1 MITDK
6 IKKSVFRKLKN
17 RLINYEKTALHCLS
31 FYFEAHQF
39 VRKNNFRK
47 YIIFSGLSFLVL
59 FTITIKSLLYGI
71 EVFENPASAW
81 LIPQLQKFLNFTEY
95 EIGKGIQAVFWL
107 LKRTIKSNQDAI
119 FSGIFLVIGTPFFSF
134 ISSKTEELYS
144 GNKYT
149 FKWSVFLNEIKR
161 GISISVRNSF
171 KQIGLI
177 ILITLIALIPILEI
191 FTPLLT
197 FIVQAYFNGILIT
210 DYTLE
215 RHEYSIKTSEKYYSN
230 HKPEMFALGLGFMFI
245 LLIPVIGWF
254 LAPTYGLVAS
264 YLYFSNSNQQND
276 LKN

>member
-1 MITDK
+1 MFK
-6 IKKSVFRKLKN
+6 KLKN
-17 RLINYEKTALHCLS
+17 QLIQNEKTTIHCLS

-47 YIIFSGLSFLVL
+47 YIIFSGLSFLIL
-59 FTITIKSLLYGI
+59 FTVTIKTLLYGI
-71 EVFENPASAW
+71 EVIENPISNW
-81 LIPQLQKFLNFTEY
+81 LVPQLQNFINFNEY
-95 EIGKGIQAVFWL
+95 EINKGIEAVFWL

-119 FSGIFLVIGTPFFSF
+119 FSGIFLVIGTPFFSY

-149 FKWSVFLNEIKR
+149 FKWSIFLNEIKR

-171 KQIGLI
+171 KQVGLI
-177 ILITLIALIPILEI
+177 VLITLIALVPVLDI

-215 RHEYSIKTSEKYYSN
+215 RRGYSIKNSEAYYSK
-230 HKPEMFALGLGFMFI
+230 HKSEMFSLGLGFMFI

-264 YLYFSNSNQQND
+264 YLFFSNNSQHQELTN
-276 LKN
+276 